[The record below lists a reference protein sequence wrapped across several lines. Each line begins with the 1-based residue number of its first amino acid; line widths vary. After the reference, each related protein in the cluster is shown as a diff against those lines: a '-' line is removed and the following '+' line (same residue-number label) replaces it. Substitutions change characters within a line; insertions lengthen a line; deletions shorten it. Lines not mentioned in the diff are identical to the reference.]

1 MKQQNVDSNLCPI
14 PNFDESLTA
23 ALNTLISSGFLKEVG
38 RVYELDG
45 EDAEENPR
53 EMNDGNSSS
62 VSFSTKPSSRFRATP
77 LF

>member
-1 MKQQNVDSNLCPI
+1 
-14 PNFDESLTA
+14 
-23 ALNTLISSGFLKEVG
+23 
-38 RVYELDG
+38 VYELDG